1 MQQAFVTP
9 AREGL
14 AIMAAIKA
22 TLGALRAGADWRRR
36 TSRSEEEDPLFI
48 G

>member
-1 MQQAFVTP
+1 MT
-9 AREGL
+9 
-14 AIMAAIKA
+14 IIAAVRA
-22 TLGALRAGADWRRR
+22 TLGALRTGADWRRR